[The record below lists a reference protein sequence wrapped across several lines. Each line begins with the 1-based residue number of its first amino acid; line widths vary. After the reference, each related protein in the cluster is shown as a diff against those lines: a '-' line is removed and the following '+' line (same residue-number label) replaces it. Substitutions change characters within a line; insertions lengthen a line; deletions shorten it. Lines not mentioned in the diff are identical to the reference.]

1 MHPALVKKLIYPI
14 HEKIMGRNTFA
25 YLQELEQQQ
34 WFSQEQLDDLRFR
47 KLRESLIHNITRQGF
62 LYTTWQLHQDQPLQN
77 IAVHIPDF
85 FSLY

>member
-34 WFSQEQLDDLRFR
+34 WFSHEQLDDLRFR
-47 KLRESLIHNITRQGF
+47 KLREYLIRSITNKGF
-62 LYTTWQLHQDQPLQN
+62 LYTIRQLHQDRPQ
-77 IAVHIPDF
+77 
-85 FSLY
+85 